1 MAALYRKYR
10 PQSFAEVVGQKHIV
24 QTLQN
29 AIANKTPAH
38 AYLFTG
44 TRGVGKTT
52 LARLFAKALN
62 CQKGKNGEACLKC
75 DICLAVAANT
85 FLDLVEI
92 DAASNTGVENVRE
105 LIEHVKF
112 QPSLGAYKVFIID
125 EVHMLSKQA
134 FNALLKT
141 LEEPPAHVIFIL
153 ATTEAAKVPIT
164 IVSRTQRFDFNALT
178 LSEISAQLQYILK
191 TEKQS
196 LPEDVI
202 ALIAQQADGSLRDA
216 ISLLDKVLALGA
228 SLSSDD
234 AQVLLGVTDFNTHLT
249 IFKTISTGD
258 AAGIPVLFDQLS
270 AKGIDF
276 LVLNR
281 DYLEFLRK
289 ALVAKISGADAVSGL
304 NTMQLEEL
312 ELAVTQTPAAYLI
325 RMIRYFLKAFKDA
338 GNAPSSDLPMLLA
351 SIECALT
358 QVSTNTLPASAS
370 NQSAPPM
377 PIIKPNVAT
386 ITLEEVKP
394 EVVMVSEISSV
405 EEPLSEEVVDQN
417 LTLDEVQVFW
427 PKVIEK
433 IRSINSPLATLVKNS
448 PMISVE
454 KGHISL
460 QVKYRFHKEHLESSK
475 HYALLTAIIE
485 EVCGKKAGLKII
497 VNTEVEQVVTPV
509 EALGNVLQVFGGEL
523 VE

>member
-10 PQSFAEVVGQKHIV
+10 PQAFAEVVGQKHIV

-52 LARLFAKALN
+52 LARLFAKAVN
-62 CQKGKNGEACLKC
+62 CQKGKKGEACLTC
-75 DICLAVAANT
+75 DVCKAVAANT

-153 ATTEAAKVPIT
+153 ATTESAKVPIT

-178 LSEISAQLQYILK
+178 LSEITDQLQFILK
-191 TEKQS
+191 AENKS

-202 ALIAQQADGSLRDA
+202 TLIAQQADGSLRDA

-228 SLSSDD
+228 TLSSDD
-234 AQVLLGVTDFNTHLT
+234 AQVLLGVTDFNTHLNL
-249 IFKTISTGD
+249 FSAISAGD
-258 AAGIPVLFDQLS
+258 AAGVPALFDQLS

-276 LVLNR
+276 FVLNR
-281 DYLEFLRK
+281 DFLEFLRK
-289 ALVAKISGADAVSGL
+289 ALVMKISGVGAVSGL
-304 NTMQLEEL
+304 STAQLEEL
-312 ELAVTQTPAAYLI
+312 ELAVAQTQASQLI

-338 GNAPSSDLPMLLA
+338 GSAPSSDFPMLLA
-351 SIECALT
+351 SIECALVQT
-358 QVSTNTLPASAS
+358 SGGIANAPISS
-370 NQSAPPM
+370 QSAQLKPATPPT
-377 PIIKPNVAT
+377 VAT
-386 ITLEEVKP
+386 VTLDELKP
-394 EVVMVSEISSV
+394 EVVLVL
-405 EEPLSEEVVDQN
+405 EPQLVVGEQQEQVVDPT
-417 LTLDEVQVFW
+417 LTLDEAQSFW
-427 PKVIEK
+427 PKVIDK

-448 PMISVE
+448 PMTSVE
-454 KGHISL
+454 RGHISL

-475 HYALLTAIIE
+475 HYALLTGIVE
-485 EVCGKKAGLKII
+485 EVCGKKVGLKI
-497 VNTEVEQVVTPV
+497 VVSTEVEPSVTTV